1 MRKGKPSR
9 SMFKLDKC
17 YSYRQ
22 SLIYTQGK
30 FQGCVCRSALWS
42 LRCIFPKTPCS
53 LVILPCIVRIL
64 TGGVPHA
71 GLQHLVMKLTH
82 SCLFL

>member
-1 MRKGKPSR
+1 
-9 SMFKLDKC
+9 MFKLDKC
-17 YSYRQ
+17 YSYRP

-30 FQGCVCRSALWS
+30 LQGCVCRSVLWS

-53 LVILPCIVRIL
+53 LV
-64 TGGVPHA
+64 
-71 GLQHLVMKLTH
+71 MKLTH